1 MTLSQ
6 SYKTL
11 VTSLATLLVLL
22 LMIMWMAGAFDQ
34 KIQPG
39 VSDAGA
45 AYSGPALTLAL
56 ESIPLFEEVTATVQS
71 GQTTEVAA
79 QIQARIQA
87 IHVKSGDHIKPGQ
100 LLITLDDQSLK
111 ARSAQAAGNLS
122 AVDARLQN
130 ARTHFN
136 RTQDLFNKESA
147 TLADLESAKAD
158 YDSLKAQSASA
169 RQALNETQH
178 VTDYSRIKSS
188 FVARVFD
195 RHAEPGDMALL
206 GKTLL
211 TLYDPA
217 LLRFEAN
224 VREAVAIGLQP
235 GQVLQARIDTLDK
248 SLPVTIAEIVPAAEP
263 TARSVLIK
271 TRTEQQAGLFPGLF
285 ARLRIPQGEEQMLLI
300 PEIYLQQAGQLD
312 AVWLLQDGQIVR
324 RFVRVGQRYPE
335 GRIKIIAGL
344 QAGDQVILPTHARTV
359 WSHNRPLPIPNHR
372 PGR

>member
-1 MTLSQ
+1 
-6 SYKTL
+6 
-11 VTSLATLLVLL
+11 
-22 LMIMWMAGAFDQ
+22 MILWMAGAFDQ

-39 VSDAGA
+39 VSESGA
-45 AYSGPALTLAL
+45 AYTGPTLTLVL
-56 ESIPLFEEVTATVQS
+56 ERMPLFEDVTATVQS

-188 FVARVFD
+188 FVARVID

>member
-1 MTLSQ
+1 MTLSK

-11 VTSLATLLVLL
+11 VTTVATLLVLL
-22 LMIMWMAGAFDQ
+22 LMIMWMAGAFEQ
-34 KIQPG
+34 KIQPDVRKSG
-39 VSDAGA
+39 VQ
-45 AYSGPALTLAL
+45 YSGPKLTLAL
-56 ESIPLFEEVTATVQS
+56 ESVPLFEDVTATVQS

-100 LLITLDDQSLK
+100 LLITLDDQSFK
-111 ARSAQAAGNLS
+111 ARSAQAADNLS
-122 AVDARLQN
+122 AIDARLQN
-130 ARTHFN
+130 ARTHFT
-136 RTQDLFNKESA
+136 RTQGLYNKESA
-147 TLADLESAKAD
+147 TLADLESAQAD
-158 YDSLKAQSASA
+158 YESLKAQSASA

-178 VTDYSRIKSS
+178 VMDYSRITSS
-188 FVARVFD
+188 FAARVID
-195 RHAEPGDMALL
+195 RHAEPGDMALP

-217 LLRFEAN
+217 LLRFEAH
-224 VREAVAIGLQP
+224 VRESVAVGLQP

-344 QAGDQVILPTHARTV
+344 QAGDQVILPTQALSSDGAVVENTQ
-359 WSHNRPLPIPNHR
+359 
-372 PGR
+372 